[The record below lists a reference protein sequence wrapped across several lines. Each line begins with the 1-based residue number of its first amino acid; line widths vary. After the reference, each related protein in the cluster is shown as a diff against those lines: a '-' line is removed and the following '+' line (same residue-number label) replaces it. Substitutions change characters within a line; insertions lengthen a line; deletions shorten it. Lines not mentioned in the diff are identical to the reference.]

1 MDDDAVSGTNYEEQH
16 DLLLTDV
23 RRSVR
28 YHMRRRRYYEGR
40 HRLVSSIST
49 VSGSAI
55 VAVLWTNAPVP
66 SYVPIFIA
74 VLVTVISVW
83 DLASQT
89 VSMARLHSDLSRKFI
104 ELEQKLMV
112 INPYLG
118 TGSYDITPS
127 VFNMPSAQAER
138 LMIESD
144 EPPIYRLLDVICH
157 NETIDAYGRNR
168 SDIYHIPW
176 PKRVTANFI
185 HWNTEKLKTLDQVAA
200 RRMDV
205 KGMSKLH

>member
-1 MDDDAVSGTNYEEQH
+1 MAEDTVPNAEKKEL

-28 YHMRRRRYYEGR
+28 YHMYRRRHYEGR

-49 VSGSAI
+49 ISGSAI
-55 VAVLWTNAPVP
+55 VAVLWTKAPIP
-66 SYVPIFIA
+66 SFIPIVIA
-74 VLVTVISVW
+74 IVVTIISVW

-89 VSMARLHSDLSRKFI
+89 VSMARLHSDLARKFI

-112 INPYLG
+112 MIPHLG
-118 TGSYDITPS
+118 TSSYDMASS
-127 VFNMPSAQAER
+127 VFDMPKAQAER
-138 LMIESD
+138 LMIESE

-168 SDIYHIPW
+168 GDMYRIPW
-176 PKRVTANFI
+176 RKWVTSNFI
-185 HWNTEKLKTLDQVAA
+185 HWNTEKLGKLDEIAQ
-200 RRMDV
+200 
-205 KGMSKLH
+205 K